1 MASGQLHVYS
11 DHALLAH
18 KLALLRD
25 RRTRPGKFAKL
36 LKEASLM
43 LLSFATSDLPIQ
55 EVTVRTPVAPTRQN
69 VIGKSVG
76 FAPILRA
83 GAGMIPAAQE
93 LLPGAPIWYLGIF
106 RDEATLQ
113 PVEYYYKVPTY
124 PPVDIALI
132 LDPMLATGGSA
143 AHAATRLKEKGVEQ
157 VVFVGL
163 IAAPE
168 GLRALA
174 EAHPDVDIHV
184 IAVDEG
190 LNEHGYIVPG
200 LGDAGDRQNA
210 TGAQDPTD
218 DPFVAEE
225 VTD

>member
-1 MASGQLHVYS
+1 MPPGQLHVYS

-25 RRTRPGKFAKL
+25 RRTRPGKFAKV

-43 LLSFATSDLPIQ
+43 LLSFATSDLPVQ
-55 EVTVRTPVAPTRQN
+55 DVRVNTPVAPTQQK
-69 VIGKSVG
+69 VIGKRIG

-83 GAGMIPAAQE
+83 GAGMISAAQE
-93 LLPGAPIWYLGIF
+93 LIPGAPIWYLGIF

-113 PVEYYYKVPTY
+113 PVEYYYKVPAY

-143 AHAATRLKEKGVEQ
+143 AHAATRLKEKGVQ
-157 VVFVGL
+157 RVVFVGL

-168 GLRALA
+168 GLRTLM
-174 EAHPDVDIHV
+174 EAHPDIDIHV

-190 LNEHGYIVPG
+190 LNENGYIVPG

-218 DPFVAEE
+218 EPFVPEDAL
-225 VTD
+225 D